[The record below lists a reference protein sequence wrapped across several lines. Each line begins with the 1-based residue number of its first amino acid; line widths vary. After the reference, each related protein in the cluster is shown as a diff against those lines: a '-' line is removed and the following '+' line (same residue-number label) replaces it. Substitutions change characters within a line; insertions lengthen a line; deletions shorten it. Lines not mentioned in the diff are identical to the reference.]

1 MRFSALTL
9 RIVFRRWPLKIGG
22 VLVWHCRWWWGQD
35 NELMMVCREDQKYF
49 HTDWSRFW
57 NLSSFLVVI
66 FDDWIVGQ
74 MTSWTSHFIKQASCW
89 ILIFII
95 QYQDLIGRPA
105 LIYLHA
111 SKSIFFVFIPHMW
124 KVSLCLLTSSYYS
137 PLHFASSW
145 SVHCPRSAYMLKYHI
160 QAMVPTNVVSSSVG
174 WLVIVGWHN
183 SAFLAQIRRSVNSVL
198 QFHLLAHSAGICS
211 WLFGLY

>member
-1 MRFSALTL
+1 
-9 RIVFRRWPLKIGG
+9 
-22 VLVWHCRWWWGQD
+22 
-35 NELMMVCREDQKYF
+35 
-49 HTDWSRFW
+49 
-57 NLSSFLVVI
+57 
-66 FDDWIVGQ
+66 

-160 QAMVPTNVVSSSVG
+160 QAMGPTNVVSSSVG
-174 WLVIVGWHN
+174 WLNFQHSCQCHSLRSSDFYCQALSSFILGVFPLLWSGLDGLVW
-183 SAFLAQIRRSVNSVL
+183 IRFFYLTFYSTSHICCMCVCVWWCGL
-198 QFHLLAHSAGICS
+198 FHKAWATRL
-211 WLFGLY
+211 